1 VGGAVM
7 LAAVVVFAVFRPP
20 STPSTPAPQPKGV
33 EVSVDQLVGRWLRPD
48 GGRPGAGRTGT
59 ITVNGQQVAQGRIEK
74 TQPNVF
80 SADET
85 ADVGVDD
92 ASPVVEEYGEGRKS
106 WFTGR
111 INRVTVEVK

>member
-1 VGGAVM
+1 
-7 LAAVVVFAVFRPP
+7 
-20 STPSTPAPQPKGV
+20 
-33 EVSVDQLVGRWLRPD
+33 
-48 GGRPGAGRTGT
+48 
-59 ITVNGQQVAQGRIEK
+59 VAEGRIDK
-74 TQPNVF
+74 TVPFIF

-92 ASPVVEEYGEGRKS
+92 TSTVVEEYGEGRKT

>member
-1 VGGAVM
+1 
-7 LAAVVVFAVFRPP
+7 
-20 STPSTPAPQPKGV
+20 
-33 EVSVDQLVGRWLRPD
+33 
-48 GGRPGAGRTGT
+48 
-59 ITVNGQQVAQGRIEK
+59 VAEGRIDK
-74 TQPNVF
+74 TVPFIF

-106 WFTGR
+106 WSTGR